1 MKTNHPRAPEV
12 AYEISARC
20 AWIEG
25 EKMYSIGC
33 SEADFA
39 EMLEM
44 IEADGPAPTA
54 IFTPPAYARLQNEG
68 HTEQRAPRD
77 PADEFDAGRE

>member
-12 AYEISARC
+12 AYQISARC

-25 EKMYSIGC
+25 EKMYSVDC

-44 IEADGPAPTA
+44 LEEDGPATMCNFPRTA
-54 IFTPPAYARLQNEG
+54 YDRLQNEG
-68 HTEQRAPRD
+68 YAETGSPSD
-77 PADEFDAGRE
+77 PYDAFCAGGE

>member
-25 EKMYSIGC
+25 EKMYSIDC

-44 IEADGPAPTA
+44 IEADGPAPTGNFNRA
-54 IFTPPAYARLQNEG
+54 AYDRLQNEG